1 MERTADHGR
10 EEIDFDQLY
19 EDIAITCFQYFGF
32 KTLDEV
38 DAMTIREYV
47 LLCEATQRREKAKI
61 RDIMTL
67 AWQTFRAT
75 GKKKV
80 GQYLKPIYPT
90 FEKFYSENNEDTLA
104 KADSLKERYRQL
116 QERLK

>member
-1 MERTADHGR
+1 M
-10 EEIDFDQLY
+10 
-19 EDIAITCFQYFGF
+19 TCFQYFGF
-32 KTLDEV
+32 TSLDEV
-38 DAMTIREYV
+38 DRLTIREYG
-47 LLCEATQRREKAKI
+47 LLCEAARRREQTKV
-61 RDIMTL
+61 RDIMML

-90 FEKFYSENNEDTLA
+90 FEKFYKEPTTDTLA
-104 KADSLKERYRQL
+104 KADSLKERMKQL